1 MILALKNIS
10 KTYQSTN
17 KKALDQI
24 SISIKEQEIMGL
36 LGPNG
41 AGKSTLINII
51 VGLLQADSGEM
62 QWKGKSIYSPKAI
75 KNKLGLVPQEIAL
88 YPKLTAFENLDFL
101 ASQYHIPK
109 NLRHK
114 RIEESLKALGLY
126 NERNQIISEYSGG
139 MKRRINLIAG
149 LLHKPEL
156 LIMDEPTVGIDI
168 QSKQAIQAFLTKLNR
183 EGTSMIYTSH
193 MMEEAEKLCHQVAI
207 IDLGRILVSDSPK
220 NLIRQTEGAKTLEDV
235 FVKRTGKEL
244 RNQ

>member
-10 KTYQSTN
+10 KTYKSTN

-62 QWKGKSIYSPKAI
+62 LWKGKSISKPKSI

-109 NLRHK
+109 KLRHK
-114 RIEESLKALGLY
+114 RIEESLKALDLY
-126 NERNQIISEYSGG
+126 SERNQAINQYSGG

-149 LLHKPEL
+149 LLHLPEL

-168 QSKQAIQAFLTKLNR
+168 QSKQAIQEFLTKLNA
-183 EGTSMIYTSH
+183 EGMSMIYTSH
-193 MMEEAEKLCHQVAI
+193 MMEEAEKICHQVAI
-207 IDLGRILVSDSPK
+207 IDLGKILVSDSPK
-220 NLIRQTEGAKTLEDV
+220 NLIYQTSGAKNLEDV
-235 FVKRTGKEL
+235 FVQRTGKEL
-244 RNQ
+244 RNI